1 MLPELVSSKRRRPNA
16 VFETPEDVRRICDAA
31 SQRLEELA
39 VDCGIAAVIVQRFL
53 SRIPDSSLGISSRVR
68 AFLVIR
74 SLHLAAKCL
83 DSAAGH
89 SAGTYYALIKHFAQ
103 YMEEGEE

>member
-31 SQRLEELA
+31 SQRLEELG
-39 VDCGIAAVIVQRFL
+39 VDCSIAAVIIQRFL
-53 SRIPDSSLGISSRVR
+53 ARVPDSSLGISSRVR

-74 SLHLAAKCL
+74 SLHVAAKCL
-83 DSAAGH
+83 DNAAGH